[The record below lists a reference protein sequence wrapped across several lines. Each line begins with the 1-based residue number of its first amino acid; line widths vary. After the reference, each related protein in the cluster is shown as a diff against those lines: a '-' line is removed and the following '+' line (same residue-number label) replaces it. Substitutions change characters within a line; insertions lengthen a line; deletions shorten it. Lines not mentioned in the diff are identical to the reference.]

1 MKQDKNERRIISEE
15 IATIS
20 PYDVGGGSIES
31 RTKQLQERFLPTD
44 ILSWDGEDYRIIRNR
59 PENDKEYAARIKKE
73 ERARDRARD
82 KKKMA
87 REQQTAR
94 ERAEY
99 ERLKKKFGRG

>member
-1 MKQDKNERRIISEE
+1 MKQDKNARRIISEE

-31 RTKQLQERFLPTD
+31 VTKKLQERFLPTD

-73 ERARDRARD
+73 ERARD

-99 ERLKKKFGRG
+99 ERLKKKFGEG